1 MLSKLKVKDNY
12 NLIFIIVPFCIFPLI
27 FLGIAGAF
35 NLSYLVALI
44 IMIFLFTIFMVFIL
58 KYIKSQEDVYA
69 IVADETEIT
78 FIKKGTYKW
87 VEIESVKSISIY
99 SRYKSKL
106 LLITLKNG
114 NSFKINATNFDYTND
129 DLEMICKNLGKL
141 EN

>member
-1 MLSKLKVKDNY
+1 
-12 NLIFIIVPFCIFPLI
+12 
-27 FLGIAGAF
+27 
-35 NLSYLVALI
+35 
-44 IMIFLFTIFMVFIL
+44 MVFIL